1 MVTESMGEVASVTSG
16 FWVGTGSRDEPIEL
30 AGASHFLEHLLF
42 KGTATRTARSIAESI
57 DGVGGDMNAFTTK
70 EYTAF
75 YVRALAE
82 SMELALDV
90 LCDIMWSPALRP
102 HEVDSERQVILE
114 EILMHADEPADVAH
128 ERLMQ
133 VLFAGHGLGREVLG
147 EQASVEAMTT
157 DDIRGFFDVH
167 YRPENMVFAAAGR
180 LDHDQVVKALEAR
193 FAGPV
198 GGRPPGRSAP
208 RPVAPTTVVDHRPS
222 EQVHMVLGSPAPGRH
237 DPGRYALAVVNHV
250 LGGGLSSRLFQEV
263 REKRGLAYS
272 VYSEWE
278 SHDDAGAMVVY
289 AGTSPENTRQ
299 VLDLVN
305 IEMDRL
311 ASSGITDRE
320 LEVARGNL
328 RAEMLLSLE
337 DSGARMSRIGRS
349 QLLHREVIAADELCR
364 RIERVSKPEVD
375 AMAAQVLGAERTLSV
390 VGPVTQSDLVPV
402 TGTS

>member
-1 MVTESMGEVASVTSG
+1 
-16 FWVGTGSRDEPIEL
+16 
-30 AGASHFLEHLLF
+30 
-42 KGTATRTARSIAESI
+42 
-57 DGVGGDMNAFTTK
+57 
-70 EYTAF
+70 
-75 YVRALAE
+75 
-82 SMELALDV
+82 
-90 LCDIMWSPALRP
+90 
-102 HEVDSERQVILE
+102 
-114 EILMHADEPADVAH
+114 
-128 ERLMQ
+128 
-133 VLFAGHGLGREVLG
+133 
-147 EQASVEAMTT
+147 
-157 DDIRGFFDVH
+157 
-167 YRPENMVFAAAGR
+167 
-180 LDHDQVVKALEAR
+180 
-193 FAGPV
+193 
-198 GGRPPGRSAP
+198 
-208 RPVAPTTVVDHRPS
+208 
-222 EQVHMVLGSPAPGRH
+222 
-237 DPGRYALAVVNHV
+237 ALAVVNHV